1 MERVH
6 FAVDDPIRQRNRMHH
21 SVSHSTIGDDFKN
34 SEHLQDD
41 EDLLPELNNHKSS
54 SELGQT
60 TAHQRTISQST
71 IDNVEEA
78 KTIENLNFNEE
89 IPQISTDG
97 IFNNIDE

>member
-6 FAVDDPIRQRNRMHH
+6 FAVDDPIRQRSRMHH
-21 SVSHSTIGDDFKN
+21 SVSHSTIGDDFKD

-41 EDLLPELNNHKSS
+41 EDWLPELNNHNSS
-54 SELGQT
+54 SESGQT

-78 KTIENLNFNEE
+78 KPIDNHKFNEE
-89 IPQISTDG
+89 IPEISTDG
-97 IFNNIDE
+97 ILNYIDE